1 MLFRSVQLATIIYLL
16 ATGPW
21 LAIGYWLWLEVAGG
35 LIAVWALA
43 TMPPRQLRVFPE
55 VATGAQLIRRGPYR
69 WVRHPMY
76 LSVLVTALAL
86 VATTP
91 TPSRIGMWGV
101 LLVDLIWKLQ
111 HEEALLAA
119 RFPEY
124 PDYRQRTKRLIPF
137 VY

>member
-1 MLFRSVQLATIIYLL
+1 MQVKSSLLVAVQLATIIYLL

-86 VATTP
+86 VDRKSTRLNSSHSSVSRM
-91 TPSRIGMWGV
+91 PSS
-101 LLVDLIWKLQ
+101 
-111 HEEALLAA
+111 A
-119 RFPEY
+119 
-124 PDYRQRTKRLIPF
+124 
-137 VY
+137 